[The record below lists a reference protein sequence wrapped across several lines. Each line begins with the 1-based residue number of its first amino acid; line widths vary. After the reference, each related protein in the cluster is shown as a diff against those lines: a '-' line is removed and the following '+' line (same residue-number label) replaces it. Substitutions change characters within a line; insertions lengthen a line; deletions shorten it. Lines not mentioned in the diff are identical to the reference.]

1 MILEVKQWPESQ
13 EVMDN
18 PNWFFIT
25 SDGENNEH
33 EILGSSA
40 MARIIEEED
49 KDAHRIM
56 EQEWKKEQQQE
67 DWDNAH

>member
-13 EVMDN
+13 DVMDN

-49 KDAHRIM
+49 ED
-56 EQEWKKEQQQE
+56 EDYYLYVGKKEE
-67 DWDNAH
+67 NSK